1 MIIRG
6 THIIAVPDSGMNT
19 NIPEHFTSRYGVMN
33 EETGNLNQRTWA
45 ELIAD
50 ENYKLGHAGTPTIVY
65 EGQTLHL
72 VSLHLCPIAGDF
84 TEQGAFKMGLGHAA
98 PVWQVMNWQ
107 EAEDYLKLYGLKEI

>member
-1 MIIRG
+1 MILRG
-6 THIIAVPDSGMNT
+6 THIIAVPESGMND
-19 NIPEHFTSRYGVMN
+19 NIPGHFTSRYGVLN

-45 ELIAD
+45 ALIAD
-50 ENYKLGHAGTPTIVY
+50 PSYQQGHGGSPTVVY

-84 TEQGAFKMGLGHAA
+84 TEQAAFKMGLGHAA

-107 EAEDYLKLYGLKEI
+107 EAKTFYETYKQKE